1 MEMNKEEHIL
11 QSWARNADNWIDVI
25 SREKI
30 ESRKLV
36 TNRAIVETILKYHPL
51 KVLDLGCGEGW
62 LARSLNQQGIETI
75 GVDGTEGL
83 ILSARV
89 QGGGQYEV
97 LSYEDIIAGSPLPGA
112 PFEGIA
118 INFSLFTED
127 STGTLLQALKR
138 SLSPGGMIFIQ
149 TLHPYF
155 QIDKG
160 QAYRSQ
166 WYDNSWDG
174 LEGGFTEPHHW
185 FCRTMGDWL
194 NLFVA
199 QGFQLVELQEP
210 LNPKTQKPAS
220 ALFVVLPDSSPK
232 E

>member
-1 MEMNKEEHIL
+1 MEKEKHIL

-36 TNRAIVETILKYHPL
+36 TNRAIVETILKYHPRN
-51 KVLDLGCGEGW
+51 VLDLGCGEGW
-62 LARSLNQQGIETI
+62 LARALNQHGIETI

-83 ILSARV
+83 IRSARE
-89 QGGGQYEV
+89 QGPGQYEV
-97 LSYEDIIAGSPLPGA
+97 VSYEEIIAGRLLPGA

-118 INFSLFTED
+118 INFSLFTEER
-127 STGTLLQALKR
+127 TGTLLQALKR
-138 SLSPGGMIFIQ
+138 SLTPGGRIFIQ

-160 QAYRSQ
+160 LSYTSK
-166 WYDNSWDG
+166 WFENSWDG
-174 LEGGFTEPHHW
+174 LEGGFTDPHHW

-194 NLFVA
+194 NLFVN
-199 QGFQLVELQEP
+199 QGFQLVELLEP
-210 LNPKTQKPAS
+210 LNPNTQKPAS
-220 ALFVVLPDSSPK
+220 ALFVVQ
-232 E
+232 